1 MTPDTIAYPYLE
13 TPSRVD
19 ILRMVPSDGHVIGS
33 FGCGAGNTEH
43 ELVLQGREVHGVDI
57 APEAIAASTPRMTT
71 ARLIS
76 PDERHP
82 FEENSLDGLI
92 LADVIEHLPLAWT
105 ALKEI
110 TKSVKK
116 GGWVIISVPN
126 MRNIDVLK
134 QFALRGDWPEDP
146 IGIFDQTHI
155 QVMSDRR
162 LERWCEAA
170 GLRIERKFD
179 KYDPFGPRRYA
190 FFRTLDL
197 ITFKRFHSWFM
208 YQLQFLCRKM

>member
-1 MTPDTIAYPYLE
+1 MTQGTIDYPYLE
-13 TPSRVD
+13 VPARAD
-19 ILRMVPSDGHVIGS
+19 ILRMIPTDGHMIGS

-57 APEAIAASTPRMTT
+57 ATESIAASTPKMTS

-76 PDERHP
+76 PDDVHP
-82 FEENSLDGLI
+82 FAENSLDGLI
-92 LADVIEHLPLAWT
+92 LADVIEHLPLAWL
-105 ALKEI
+105 ALREI
-110 TKSVKK
+110 VKAVK
-116 GGWVIISVPN
+116 PGGWVVISVPN

-134 QFALRGDWPEDP
+134 QFFWKGDWPENP

-162 LERWCEAA
+162 LERWCREA

-197 ITFKRFHSWFM
+197 VTFKLFHSWFM
-208 YQLQFLCRKM
+208 YQLQFLCRKL